1 MYEKG
6 VLTFYGA
13 LQSCLYVRN
22 KLHSF
27 SIFRLRDLS
36 RHRHSS
42 FGRKSNRKGVSY
54 ILTPASSPNDDASF
68 EAVAPGSAWRAAIYR
83 SQCSRK
89 ATTILPM

>member
-13 LQSCLYVRN
+13 LQSCLYVR

-27 SIFRLRDLS
+27 YFRYFAILS